1 MNRTLALKM
10 ALVMLNKSLE
20 NKITLEEFKQTTDS
34 ILLENKNMKNHNS
47 IEYEEDTG
55 TYNKAQIFFFLFN
68 NMAYYK
74 TEETLFT
81 FGSYLVSLC
90 SGHNHYNAISK
101 VIWASLED
109 IQIDLAR
116 RVEIEVLTHLCN
128 AVESYTIASPEYF
141 KTEFLKYISQNICIV
156 ERLTTLDIAESL
168 DYTQETIPN
177 ISFIE
182 RKEKLKE
189 KVSKTNYYRK
199 EKVVKRLRSL
209 LVRNYNEETFFEF
222 CTEISTLIDSLNLP
236 IYDKSILSKK
246 YNDQIKSLYEYLAP
260 IWNAKKIEDKYQL
273 SLF

>member
-1 MNRTLALKM
+1 
-10 ALVMLNKSLE
+10 
-20 NKITLEEFKQTTDS
+20 
-34 ILLENKNMKNHNS
+34 MKNHNS

-90 SGHNHYNAISK
+90 SGHDHYNAISK

-128 AVESYTIASPEYF
+128 AVESYTTASPEYF

-156 ERLTTLDIAESL
+156 ERLSSLDIAESL
-168 DYTQETIPN
+168 DYAQETIPD
-177 ISFIE
+177 IDFIE
-182 RKEKLKE
+182 KKDKLKE
-189 KVSKTNYYRK
+189 KMSKTNYYRK